1 MMFATSGLLCG
12 LVLGPAG
19 YPNPEYRLAQ
29 RLARIRADVSD
40 HAQQSA
46 DATEVSIPRVRSED
60 RAIRA
65 MLGTCVAHSATL
77 RGLMQVINRT
87 NGIVY
92 LDPGRCRHGVPAC
105 LVMSVTVAGPNRV
118 LHIRLDSRG
127 EPSIVSGSLAH
138 ELQHAAEA
146 LSEPGVTSNA
156 LLEAFFERLT
166 GGPAARGQLAFETDA
181 AINLGNAVRREVI
194 AYWQTRHVRSDE
206 AQIAALI
213 AEGEM
218 RSEVFQHL
226 LATLDASDVV
236 VYLVPKQARQG
247 LGGYV
252 SHAMT
257 TGGGYRYIRVA
268 VETQGSADRLIA
280 LCAHELQHAV
290 EIAEARE
297 VRDND
302 ALRRFFQ
309 RANVTFAC
317 AGGGECYETQA
328 AEEVEQTVLSDLKA
342 VTSRPAVAARLG
354 PPSQRS
360 VSTLTPRP

>member
-1 MMFATSGLLCG
+1 MFAAAG
-12 LVLGPAG
+12 LVYGLVVGLAGHPAPG
-19 YPNPEYRLAQ
+19 DLPAQ
-29 RLARIRADVSD
+29 RLERTRSDAPD

-46 DATEVSIPRVRSED
+46 DGTEVSIPRVRSED

-65 MLGTCVAHSATL
+65 MVETGVTHSATL
-77 RGLMQVINRT
+77 RALMQVINRT

-118 LHIRLDSRG
+118 LHIRLDPRG
-127 EPSIVSGSLAH
+127 DPSTVSGSLAH

-181 AINLGNAVRREVI
+181 AINMGNAVRREVT

-218 RSEVFQHL
+218 RSDVFQHL

-290 EIAEARE
+290 EIAEAPE

-342 VTSRPAVAARLG
+342 VTSRPAVAARSRTAVWLY
-354 PPSQRS
+354 RS
-360 VSTLTPRP
+360 ARTPR